1 MASSTTPVNTE
12 NMLVVQYDFSEVFLG
27 DNTFEKATLI
37 NISGSAQSLSLG
49 TVLGRISAS
58 GKVTL
63 RVSTATDGSQYPI
76 GILASATVSIA
87 NNGETNVSVCDFGQ
101 VASDK
106 LVFSGSET
114 LSTVLGGR
122 QMRDLIPSLSRGIKL
137 IASTE
142 LTAHDN
148 A

>member
-1 MASSTTPVNTE
+1 MATSTTPVNTE
-12 NMLVVQYDFSEVFLG
+12 NMLVIQYDFSEVFLG
-27 DNTFEKATLI
+27 KNTFESATLI
-37 NISGSAQSLSLG
+37 NISGSAQSLSHG

-63 RVSTATDGSQYPI
+63 CVSTATDGSQYPI
-76 GILASATVSIA
+76 GILATATTAIA
-87 NNGETNVSVCDFGQ
+87 NNGETNVSFCDYGE
-101 VASDK
+101 VASEK
-106 LVFSGSET
+106 LIFSGAET